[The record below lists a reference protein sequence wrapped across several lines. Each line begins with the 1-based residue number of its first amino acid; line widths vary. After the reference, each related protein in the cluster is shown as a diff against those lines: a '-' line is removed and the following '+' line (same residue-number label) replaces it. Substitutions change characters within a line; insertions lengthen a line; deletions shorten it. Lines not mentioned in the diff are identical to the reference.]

1 MSSQLEVYWIHCQRC
16 LLPFMDNEGKTFF
29 LTNCFHIYCQ
39 DCRQV
44 KCSQCGNPQAQM
56 LKIDEHIK
64 PDIKMAFSNLGNM
77 MKTMYNIHSLQRSH
91 IGETL
96 KAYKKSLAGLGNQ
109 LRTMNQQN
117 MSLKKQVT
125 NSKQKLSVLELENA
139 KLREEVTKRK
149 SNSSLNIFRPMS
161 SPPVIRK
168 RVSQSQLLN
177 HSADNNFKIPNE
189 FNIHKTPTPFE
200 STRRFAF

>member
-16 LLPFMDNEGKTFF
+16 LLPFMDNEGKTFY

-39 DCRQV
+39 DCRQI

-96 KAYKKSLAGLGNQ
+96 KAYKKSLAGVGNQ

-125 NSKQKLSVLELENA
+125 NSKQKLSALELENA
-139 KLREEVTKRK
+139 KLREEVTKCK